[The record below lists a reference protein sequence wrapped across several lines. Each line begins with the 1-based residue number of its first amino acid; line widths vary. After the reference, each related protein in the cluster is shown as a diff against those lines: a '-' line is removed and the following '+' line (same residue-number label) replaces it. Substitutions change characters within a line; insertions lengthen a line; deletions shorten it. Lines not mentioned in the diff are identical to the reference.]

1 MEAAV
6 VVNLDNRVLDSVF
19 KGKLTASL
27 LFKTLIKI
35 LLRDQLNLLLRV
47 ELLNLLIF
55 RPNSL
60 VQLVYLTL
68 ELVNLEHFLFRV
80 SLKWLFIALKAI
92 LDLFELMP
100 HLRHLRLQI
109 LALLTSQFTI
119 SFLIGQLQLTLL

>member
-6 VVNLDNRVLDSVF
+6 VVNLDNRVLGSVF
-19 KGKLTASL
+19 KGKLTALL

-47 ELLNLLIF
+47 ELLNLLVF

-80 SLKWLFIALKAI
+80 SLK
-92 LDLFELMP
+92 
-100 HLRHLRLQI
+100 
-109 LALLTSQFTI
+109 
-119 SFLIGQLQLTLL
+119 

>member
-19 KGKLTASL
+19 KGKLTALL

-47 ELLNLLIF
+47 ELLNLLVF

-60 VQLVYLTL
+60 VKLVYLTL

-80 SLKWLFIALKAI
+80 SLK
-92 LDLFELMP
+92 
-100 HLRHLRLQI
+100 
-109 LALLTSQFTI
+109 
-119 SFLIGQLQLTLL
+119 